1 MLLLSNH
8 DSTIQFD
15 RPPRPFELIK
25 HLSFALRD
33 STSQFA
39 RPPRPF
45 ELIKHLSF
53 ALRRRYMPLFWELAG
68 MRAGGGGVTS

>member
-15 RPPRPFELIK
+15 
-25 HLSFALRD
+25 
-33 STSQFA
+33 